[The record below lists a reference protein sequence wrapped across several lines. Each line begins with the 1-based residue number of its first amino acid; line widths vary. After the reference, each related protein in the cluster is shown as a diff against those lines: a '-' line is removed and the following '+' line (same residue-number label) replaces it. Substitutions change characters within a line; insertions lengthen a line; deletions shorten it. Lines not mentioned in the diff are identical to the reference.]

1 MEQCLLKRAHG
12 FCTWGYNTTPV
23 RSHTC
28 RYFGLPMWRIP
39 HVCVHVFF
47 CFFLCECSPFLF
59 ILRHKLVSFTGALRN
74 AKVADNLLKIY
85 IAPFFFVGRYLI
97 YHYIFNFDMR
107 LQAEFGASCLS
118 IPLCPLVLELS
129 CLNNL
134 YHVGFWIPG

>member
-1 MEQCLLKRAHG
+1 M
-12 FCTWGYNTTPV
+12 
-23 RSHTC
+23 HTDSA
-28 RYFGLPMWRIP
+28 RGAIILHPYDRT
-39 HVCVHVFF
+39 HVDILDYRCGAFLMFVCMFF
-47 CFFLCECSPFLF
+47 FFVFFLCECSPFLF